1 MSVMANS
8 TVNRPSLSRRARA
21 RGLQEVAAACRSDAH
36 AYEPPPVANA
46 RRLRDACLPAE
57 ARGAFAQAFGEMA
70 RGKRNLLLGLDLRV
84 VAQAQLDRIERKRL
98 GQFVHRTFER

>member
-1 MSVMANS
+1 GLVADE
-8 TVNRPSLSRRARA
+8 RDRAPALQGRARA
-21 RGLQEVAAACRSDAH
+21 RVLQEVAADCRSDAH